1 MAMTQ
6 MSAATRKRGR
16 ARSASK
22 VRPGSKKMPVSVSGV
37 DICGPSASPAWGG
50 VVKFDS
56 LIVFIGGG
64 GGVVSFVS
72 IIVLMGGRG
81 GTRKGLG
88 GGREASFRAEAFKR
102 SPPRPASLIRP

>member
-22 VRPGSKKMPVSVSGV
+22 VRPGSKKMPERVAGV
-37 DICGPSASPAWGG
+37 DITGPSASPALGG

-56 LIVFIGGG
+56 LIVL
-64 GGVVSFVS
+64 SE
-72 IIVLMGGRG
+72 GRG
-81 GTRKGLG
+81 VQERV
-88 GGREASFRAEAFKR
+88 
-102 SPPRPASLIRP
+102 